1 MRTIPDI
8 CKYLQKLDHYVEKV
22 CILAFTDGLIPSNI
36 ERELLSSLPVKLR
49 GTGIVI
55 FANIAKTERQ
65 NSRNITKSLTK
76 LHLEQYTS
84 FNINREELTDLK
96 NNIKKEKLQD
106 NKKNLQ
112 SLRTCLLT
120 TKFV

>member
-22 CILAFTDGLIPSNI
+22 CILAFTDGHIPSNI
-36 ERELLSSLPVKLR
+36 ERELLSLPVKLR

-55 FANIAKTERQ
+55 LANIAKTERQ

-76 LHLEQYTS
+76 LHLEQYTA
-84 FNINREELTDLK
+84 FNINREELTELK

>member
-76 LHLEQYTS
+76 LHLEQYTA
-84 FNINREELTDLK
+84 FNINREELTELK

>member
-1 MRTIPDI
+1 M
-8 CKYLQKLDHYVEKV
+8 
-22 CILAFTDGLIPSNI
+22 
-36 ERELLSSLPVKLR
+36 KLR

-55 FANIAKTERQ
+55 FANIAKTEHQ
-65 NSRNITKSLTK
+65 NSRNITKSLAK
-76 LHLEQYTS
+76 LHLEQYTA
-84 FNINREELTDLK
+84 FNINREELTELK
-96 NNIKKEKLQD
+96 NNIKKVKLQD